1 MSEDNFSIDFIHKG
15 LDGLIGEMEKSSKRM
30 TNGLLIASLIISSG
44 ILVFIGSV
52 YLHFYIL
59 IMGIAGWVMGLMYI
73 LILLLK

>member
-1 MSEDNFSIDFIHKG
+1 
-15 LDGLIGEMEKSSKRM
+15 M

-59 IMGIAGWVMGLMYI
+59 IMGIAGWVMGLIYI